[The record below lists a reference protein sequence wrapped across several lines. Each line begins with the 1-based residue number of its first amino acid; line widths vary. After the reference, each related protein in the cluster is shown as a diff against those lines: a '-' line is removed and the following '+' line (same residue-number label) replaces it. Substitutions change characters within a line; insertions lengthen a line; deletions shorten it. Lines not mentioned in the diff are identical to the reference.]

1 MNFGS
6 DNQSGAS
13 DKVIQALLKA
23 NQGVSASYGTDEWTL
38 RAEQKLRDVF
48 ETDLKAFFVT
58 SGTAANCL
66 ALSSM
71 VNPWDT
77 ILCHGHAHIIND
89 ELTAPEFYTGGAR
102 LQSLGLDSP
111 KLKAEAL
118 NSYLDTFEGH
128 PPHTAIPRALTLTQL
143 NEAGCAYTLSE
154 INQLTSIARKHD
166 MLVHMDGARFSNA
179 LVGLGCSPAEMTWKA
194 GVDVLCLG
202 ASKNGTL
209 AAEAVI
215 FFNPDLAANFEFR
228 RKRAGH
234 LLSKGR
240 VLGAQMCA
248 WLEGQHW
255 LDLARTSNER
265 AEQLAEGIRASANA
279 ELVWPVDGN
288 ELFALIKH
296 SQIEALRSEG
306 AIFYEWPE
314 RFLGSSQHV
323 ADDESLVRLVISFN
337 TSEREV
343 RDFIRL
349 LG

>member
-13 DKVIQALLKA
+13 EKVIQALLESNA
-23 NQGVSASYGTDEWTL
+23 GVSGSYGADEWTH
-38 RAEQKLRDVF
+38 RAEQMLCDVF

-77 ILCHGHAHIIND
+77 IVCHGHAHIIND

-102 LQSLGLDSP
+102 LLGLGLDSP
-111 KLKAEAL
+111 KLKAEELRA
-118 NSYLDTFEGH
+118 YLDRFEGH
-128 PPHTAIPRALTLTQL
+128 PPHTSNPRVLSLTQL

-154 INQLTSIARKHD
+154 LNQLTDIAKKHE
-166 MLVHMDGARFSNA
+166 MRVHMDGARFSNA
-179 LVGLGCSPAEMTWKA
+179 LVSIDCSPAEMTWKA

-202 ASKNGTL
+202 ASKNGAL

-215 FFNPDLAANFEFR
+215 FFDKALAENFEFR

-240 VLGAQMCA
+240 VLGAQLCA
-248 WLEGQHW
+248 WLEDQHW
-255 LDLARTSNER
+255 LELARASNDH
-265 AEQLAEGIRASANA
+265 AQKLAEGICESEHA

-296 SQIEALRSEG
+296 AQVKALRAEG
-306 AIFYEWPE
+306 AIFYEWPQ
-314 RFLGSSQHV
+314 RFLGGSKRLAS
-323 ADDESLVRLVISFN
+323 DESLVRLVVSFN
-337 TSEREV
+337 TSEQEV
-343 RDFIRL
+343 QDFIKL